1 MANIFELDT
10 FWHLVR
16 SRKKLLTAEQLIDR
30 PWSIMLRVIGWGAYS
45 VVMVAILTEIFMGW
59 ISPVNGIVAV
69 VVVVY
74 MAFVTSGVM
83 ATYGVVAVFFAP
95 ASLFAPVISGLI
107 AGSIAHFVLK
117 LFFGAHVPWDLDVG
131 VTFLAGACVSVMLI
145 LLFFFGAI
153 GSRSEEFDE
162 SPLRSFRIISSRLIL
177 YFPIMPL
184 IRLFD
189 LWVAKNRK
197 CWWIEKFPA

>member
-95 ASLFAPVISGLI
+95 ASLLATVISGLI
-107 AGSIAHFVLK
+107 AGSIVHFALNF
-117 LFFGAHVPWDLDVG
+117 FFGSHGDEGA
-131 VTFLAGACVSVMLI
+131 TIIAGMGVSVIMI
-145 LLFFFGAI
+145 LLFLFGAI

-197 CWWIEKFPA
+197 CWWIEKYPA